1 MQDPFT
7 GRNTRLRGAALPGAA
22 GCAALQDDHER
33 RLEAL
38 ARLRAAA
45 AAVGIATDPDDD
57 LVLFPEDELSLL
69 RGADP
74 LWAEMAAA
82 VDAFRALLPVV
93 PLEVF
98 GFPEGTDDP
107 VGDGSPRLRRIG
119 SGVEA
124 SAFEAED
131 GSIYKFFLPR
141 EEGRVGGSFVFGRGD
156 EQAQEPALLAEACL
170 GSYGDLFEKLRL
182 ILALDGMPTEV
193 VGVTPEG
200 VVITKQALGD
210 RLPEGTDTSA
220 MLPAALLPIPARFL
234 RAHRDHPRL
243 FFHGGRAWLVADLHA
258 KNLVR
263 AADGAWRVI
272 DLLAAPWPMELAA
285 REPLMADWLARVQLD
300 PAAGLLR
307 GADDAE
313 L

>member
-7 GRNTRLRGAALPGAA
+7 GRHTRLRGTALPGAA
-22 GCAALQDDHER
+22 VRAALQDDHER

-45 AAVGIATDPDDD
+45 AAV
-57 LVLFPEDELSLL
+57 
-69 RGADP
+69 
-74 LWAEMAAA
+74 
-82 VDAFRALLPVV
+82 DAFRALVPVV

-141 EEGRVGGSFVFGRGD
+141 EEGRVGGSFAFARGN
-156 EQAQEPALLAEACL
+156 EQAQEPALLAKACL
-170 GSYGDLFEKLRL
+170 GSYRDLFEKLRL
-182 ILALDGMPTEV
+182 ILALDGMPTEM
-193 VGVTPEG
+193 VGMTPEG
-200 VVITKQALGD
+200 VVIVKQTLGD

-243 FFHGGRAWLVADLHA
+243 FFLGRRVWLV
-258 KNLVR
+258 
-263 AADGAWRVI
+263 
-272 DLLAAPWPMELAA
+272 
-285 REPLMADWLARVQLD
+285 ADWLARMRHD
-300 PAAGLLR
+300 PAVGLLR